1 MDVHCD
7 RVETVALGGDSRL
20 GGDDFD
26 DALAQ
31 WFEESFFDQQQT
43 QTQQQQSKTAGRSRS
58 SSGSSSS
65 SIERQK
71 KKNKRGKTAGETRAG
86 VGVLRSGVERWRL
99 LDAAEECRVALS
111 SDTEVRNRG
120 VVLR

>member
-1 MDVHCD
+1 
-7 RVETVALGGDSRL
+7 VETVALGGDSRL

-31 WFEESFFDQQQT
+31 WFEESFFDQQQAQ
-43 QTQQQQSKTAGRSRS
+43 QTKTARSSRS
-58 SSGSSSS
+58 SSGTSRSSD
-65 SIERQK
+65 RQK
-71 KKNKRGKTAGETRAG
+71 KINKEAETVGAIKAGRGG

-99 LDAAEECRVALS
+99 LDAAEECRVVLS
-111 SDTEVRNRG
+111 SDTEVCDRG